1 MNKQNLMVQNF
12 ARRYSSEHRVSQKD
26 WMIFHMPKP
35 NIKRKQKT
43 FIDAFKRFHSTN
55 AREAVVSPEKV
66 FKYIKRSFIQVNN
79 Q

>member
-1 MNKQNLMVQNF
+1 
-12 ARRYSSEHRVSQKD
+12 
-26 WMIFHMPKP
+26 MIFHMPKP

-43 FIDAFKRFHSTN
+43 FIDAFKRFHSIN